1 MCLQDRGL
9 FGIVAPARDG
19 SFEPGD
25 LRTPKIGIVI
35 YIDFCH
41 IFDMPGR
48 WYNKLFTLASDQY
61 GFVTQADVK
70 RLGGSSQVL
79 VDMER
84 RGQVDRYARGIYRFE
99 AFPADPRD
107 ELMAAILWTRGI
119 GVISHDS
126 ALDLWDICDVN
137 PAKTHMTVPR
147 IARLRKR
154 PVDAYRLHV
163 RDLEA
168 ADVTNV
174 DGITVVT
181 PRRAILDGIER
192 HLDNRLIGQATDNA
206 RRRGLITAEELGH
219 IYETRK

>member
-1 MCLQDRGL
+1 M
-9 FGIVAPARDG
+9 A
-19 SFEPGD
+19 
-25 LRTPKIGIVI
+25 IVI
-35 YIDFCH
+35 YIDLCH
-41 IFDMPGR
+41 TFGMPGR

-70 RLGGSSQVL
+70 RLGGSPQIL

-84 RGQVDRYARGIYRFE
+84 RGHVDRYARGIYRFGV
-99 AFPADPRD
+99 FPADPRD

-137 PAKTHMTVPR
+137 PARTHLTVPR
-147 IARLRKR
+147 NARLRKR

-163 RDLEA
+163 RDLETT
-168 ADVTNV
+168 DVTNV

-192 HLDNRLIGQATDNA
+192 HLDNRLISQATDNA
-206 RRRGLITAEELGH
+206 RRRGLITAEELSH
-219 IYETRK
+219 INEMHK